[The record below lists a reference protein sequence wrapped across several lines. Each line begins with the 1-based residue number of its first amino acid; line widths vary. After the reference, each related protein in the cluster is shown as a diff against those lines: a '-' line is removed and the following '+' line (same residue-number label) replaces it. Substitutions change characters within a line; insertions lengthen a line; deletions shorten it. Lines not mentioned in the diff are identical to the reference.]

1 MPTLR
6 ERLDADLT
14 DAMRAKDKTRLGA
27 VRMIRTALTERDKSG
42 GGAVSDAD
50 VLAVV
55 TKQAKQRRDSIAQF
69 EAAGREDLAAVE
81 RAELAVV
88 EQYLPAQATD
98 AEVEAAV
105 RTAVEQTGA
114 TSMKE
119 MGRVMGPA
127 MKALGSTA
135 DGTRVQAAVRAVLG
149 ATEAG
154 ASGA

>member
-14 DAMRAKDKTRLGA
+14 DAMRAKDKTRLSA

-69 EAAGREDLAAVE
+69 EAAGREDLAEIE

-105 RTAVEQTGA
+105 QDAVAQTGA
-114 TSMKE
+114 ASMKD
-119 MGRVMGPA
+119 MGRVMGA
-127 MKALGSTA
+127 AIALLAGTA
-135 DGTRVQAAVRAVLG
+135 DGARVQAAVRAALAPGRGMSPG
-149 ATEAG
+149 A
-154 ASGA
+154 

>member
-6 ERLDADLT
+6 ERLDADLK

-27 VRMIRTALTERDKSG
+27 IRMIRTALTERDKSG
-42 GGAVSDAD
+42 AGDVSDAD

-69 EAAGREDLAAVE
+69 EAAGRDDLAHVE

-88 EQYLPAQATD
+88 EAYLPAQASD

-105 RTAVEQTGA
+105 RAAVAETGA
-114 TSMKE
+114 ASMKD

-135 DGTRVQAAVRAVLG
+135 DGARVQAAVRAVLG
-149 ATEAG
+149 AG
-154 ASGA
+154 APGA